1 MSFFNIEVI
10 IQIILV
16 LFIFYFSI
24 KKEKLTLGGGYS
36 ALFIGTIISFAGY
49 EYMIILFSFFISSIK
64 ATDIHKKIKFEK
76 LGKTYSKESK
86 RTSYQVLCKGLYPS
100 LICLII
106 YCLNSGKLLL
116 LDVFDTELDFIKFL
130 YGSYIG
136 FFCSANADTWA
147 SELGINS
154 SNDPILL
161 INFNKVPKGI
171 NGAVSVYGTICSIL
185 GGLFISVVTV
195 FSSFFRDFSF
205 NFMICFKIILFGMI
219 IGFIGS
225 FIDSILGET
234 MQITYFDE
242 EKKCVVEKDE
252 IKNMNNIKVYGR
264 DILNNSQVNLITGIF
279 TSLLSGII
287 FVLFL

>member
-1 MSFFNIEVI
+1 M
-10 IQIILV
+10 
-16 LFIFYFSI
+16 
-24 KKEKLTLGGGYS
+24 
-36 ALFIGTIISFAGY
+36 
-49 EYMIILFSFFISSIK
+49 
-64 ATDIHKKIKFEK
+64 
-76 LGKTYSKESK
+76 
-86 RTSYQVLCKGLYPS
+86 
-100 LICLII
+100 
-106 YCLNSGKLLL
+106 
-116 LDVFDTELDFIKFL
+116 KFL
-130 YGSYIG
+130 YGIYIG
-136 FFCSANADTWA
+136 FYESANADTWA

-154 SNDPILL
+154 KNNPIL
-161 INFNKVPKGI
+161 IISSKKVPKGI
-171 NGAVSVYGTICSIL
+171 NGAISLYGTICSIL

-234 MQITYFDE
+234 MQITYFYE